1 MSFRIPL
8 ELLDLLRSKGIGFLT
23 DHDVSSRSSFR
34 VSGLVALAIFPKSR
48 NQLVES
54 VKALDSFGIR
64 FEILGNASNLLF
76 AFEVYHGAFIFTDKI
91 SSVFTDGNKIIAD
104 AGVPLTHLANVAAAS
119 SLSGLEFAFG
129 IPALVGGAVY
139 MNAGAY
145 GGQMSDAIEYTVA
158 YDREKDLIY
167 RIYNGGFSYRKSCYM
182 SRPLVCLGAA
192 FMLVCGNET
201 EIKAKMVQNMVMRR
215 DKQPL
220 EYPSAGSYFK
230 RPEGYFA
237 GKLIEDCGLKGFR
250 VGDAKVSEKHAGFII
265 NVGNAT
271 FGDILELEEKIK
283 ERVRQEFGVT
293 LEREVRVIAD

>member
-1 MSFRIPL
+1 MSFRVPL
-8 ELLDLLRSKGIGFLT
+8 ELLDLLRSKDIDFLT
-23 DHDVSSRSSFR
+23 DHDVGSRSSFR
-34 VSGLVALAIFPKSR
+34 LNGLVALAIFPKNR
-48 NQLVES
+48 DQLIGS
-54 VKALDSFGIR
+54 VKVLDNFGIR
-64 FEILGNASNLLF
+64 FEILGNASNVLF

-119 SLSGLEFAFG
+119 SLGGLEFAFG

-145 GGQMSDAIEYTVA
+145 GGQMSDVIEYTVA

-167 RIYNGGFSYRKSCYM
+167 RIYDGGFSYRKSCYM
-182 SRPLVCLGAA
+182 NRPLVCLGAA
-192 FMLVCGNET
+192 FMLIRGNET
-201 EIKAKMVQNMVMRR
+201 EIKAKMAQNMAMRR
-215 DKQPL
+215 EKQPL

-237 GKLIEDCGLKGFR
+237 GKLIDDCGLKGFR

-293 LEREVRVIAD
+293 LEREVRIIAD